1 MIALYIVLLAG
12 VLLAMGVSA
21 ERRRAKDRKRT
32 RQLDIAM
39 AHAFERG
46 ESN

>member
-21 ERRRAKDRKRT
+21 ERRRAKERKRT
-32 RQLDIAM
+32 RQLDIALSK
-39 AHAFERG
+39 AFERG
-46 ESN
+46 EL